1 MDFFICIQL
10 PKDQAA
16 NLTSDDE
23 AVMKKQLEVAAN
35 KHRSA
40 RNSRSFSPGIRR
52 KGSLSP
58 EKSISKS
65 LNNSASDRKKRGRT
79 AKNTSGKKSFSRILT
94 GQSIYIKL
102 RILAFKETF

>member
-1 MDFFICIQL
+1 MKIVLNNYNFSYNYLLFGLFICIQL

-79 AKNTSGKKSFSRILT
+79 AKNTSGKKSFS
-94 GQSIYIKL
+94 S
-102 RILAFKETF
+102 FS

>member
-1 MDFFICIQL
+1 M

-16 NLTSDDE
+16 NLTTDDEE

-58 EKSISKS
+58 EKLISKS
-65 LNNSASDRKKRGRT
+65 LNNSASDRKKRRT
-79 AKNTSGKKSFSRILT
+79 AKNTSGKKSFSSFLWN
-94 GQSIYIKL
+94 
-102 RILAFKETF
+102 LAGK